1 MKEQILSKFLKKEKF
16 LLTYTENLSK
26 HIFLFFY
33 IRNSMRKH
41 QLFDHKMYYSVYL
54 LKNTSRMI

>member
-41 QLFDHKMYYSVYL
+41 FI
-54 LKNTSRMI
+54 NNRTGFRWWRWRA